1 MNLRDQIKNLL
12 KETIEQQEVNV
23 YKPCSR
29 FNLVKYKF
37 ATCINIL
44 RLGPWLVSEDGLGLS
59 NIIEEILDEYGTNV
73 PEEKINEYRIA
84 TDLLQQMGKVNQ
96 KFVDIFYDEI
106 VENRKFV
113 LINNKWSPVNK
124 LNTNRNDLAELLT
137 DLLFKSP
144 KASPIVKK
152 LFKQPKETLED
163 IKPHLKELLQKYFK
177 GPDKFAEYTKNIESN
192 SKQGQDGEDE
202 ARKVLEEKGFE
213 ILYQGGD
220 GDLIDM
226 IFGVDLIVK
235 SPTGQY
241 KTIQV
246 KYQESSWQRDKNYR
260 FVDWV
265 IVAFPFTVYDQKSKN
280 AIEI

>member
-12 KETIEQQEVNV
+12 KETIKQQEANV
-23 YKPCSR
+23 YRPCSR
-29 FNLVKYKF
+29 FDLEKYKF

-280 AIEI
+280 SIEI

>member
-1 MNLRDQIKNLL
+1 MNLKYQIKNLL
-12 KETIEQQEVNV
+12 KETIEQKEMVV

-29 FNLVKYKF
+29 FDLEKYKLT
-37 ATCINIL
+37 TCINIL
-44 RLGPWLVSEDGLGLS
+44 KLGPWLVSEDGLGLS

-73 PEEKINEYRIA
+73 PEKKINEYKIA
-84 TDLLQQMGKVNQ
+84 TDFLQKMGKVNQ

-106 VENRKFV
+106 VKNRKFV
-113 LINNKWSPVNK
+113 LINDKWSPVNK

-152 LFKQPKETLED
+152 LFKQPKETLDD

-202 ARKVLEEKGFE
+202 VRKVLEEKGFE

-235 SPTGQY
+235 SPTVNTKQY
-241 KTIQV
+241 KLNT
-246 KYQESSWQRDKNYR
+246 
-260 FVDWV
+260 
-265 IVAFPFTVYDQKSKN
+265 KSLHGK
-280 AIEI
+280 EIKITDLLTGL